1 MTQRERILQLEA
13 ELAELRAR
21 LARLEPVSGLP
32 APGEWAVQVGGQS
45 VALRA
50 LTPAQWAAA
59 LQDLPG
65 FLFAYVA
72 AQERGQS
79 ADEELLNKLVE
90 TAQRWVL
97 ACAINPGEVQLER
110 LTIPEAL
117 EAIRRISALNGVDS
131 ALGEMLQKK
140 LRLSTPST
148 SVPGVMA
155 SDPQRSSN

>member
-1 MTQRERILQLEA
+1 MTQREQIAQLQA

-21 LARLEPVSGLP
+21 LARLEPIPGLP
-32 APGEWAVQVGGQS
+32 ASDDWSVRVGGQP
-45 VALRA
+45 VVLRA
-50 LTPAQWAAA
+50 LTPAQWAVA

-65 FLFAYVA
+65 FLFAYVS

-90 TAQRWVL
+90 TAQRWIL
-97 ACAINPGEVQLER
+97 ACAINPGEVQIER

-148 SVPGVMA
+148 SALGVMA